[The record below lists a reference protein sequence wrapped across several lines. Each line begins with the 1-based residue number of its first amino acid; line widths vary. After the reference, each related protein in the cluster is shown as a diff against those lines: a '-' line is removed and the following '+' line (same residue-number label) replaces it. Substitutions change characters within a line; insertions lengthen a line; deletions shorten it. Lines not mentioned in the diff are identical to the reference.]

1 MTILDGGTF
10 ECWSWD
16 ESLELYLL
24 EGGEGWGREDLW
36 VTMAT
41 LPLVVLRASHLADL
55 GSQNVL

>member
-24 EGGEGWGREDLW
+24 EGGGTKREDLW
-36 VTMAT
+36 VMMAT

-55 GSQNVL
+55 GSKNVL